1 MRTAAARTDAGGSWR
16 RVVVRWVAALAAGW
30 ALTAACAG
38 CAGLGMT
45 GEQVELLDAAAA
57 DARFVDRSWAA
68 LTESERR
75 EFVGENAWRWEYF
88 SAMAHG
94 RRPAERK

>member
-1 MRTAAARTDAGGSWR
+1 L
-16 RVVVRWVAALAAGW
+16 AALAAAV
-30 ALTAACAG
+30 ALAVACGG

-45 GEQVELLDAAAA
+45 GEQVELLDAATA

-75 EFVGENAWRWEYF
+75 EFVGENALRWEHF

-94 RRPAERK
+94 RRPAGK